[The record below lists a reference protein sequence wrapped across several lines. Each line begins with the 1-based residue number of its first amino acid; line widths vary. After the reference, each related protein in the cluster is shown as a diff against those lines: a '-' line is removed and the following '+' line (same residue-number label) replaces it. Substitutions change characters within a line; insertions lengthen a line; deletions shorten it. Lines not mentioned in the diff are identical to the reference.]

1 MEPQQNQETKKPLTI
16 STPAAIITAGVFIA
30 LGLIFSGRSLLPA
43 SQKKGVEQAPTTTTP
58 SKETSL
64 RPDDHIRGD
73 LTKAEIVIVEY
84 SDSDCPYC
92 QRFHNTM
99 NEVLKKYGTKVAWVY
114 RHFPLSIH
122 PNAENE
128 AIALECVSTLG
139 GNDAF
144 WKYLDQLVDITV
156 TPSQSAAILTT
167 TATKIGINEKAFT
180 SCLSNPAIAKK
191 VAEQATEAQS
201 LGAQGTPYNI
211 ALAKDGTQVVIAG
224 AYPLEEMIK
233 TIDRLLK

>member
-30 LGLIFSGRSLLPA
+30 LGLIFSGRSMLPA
-43 SQKKGVEQAPTTTTP
+43 SQKKVSQAPTTTTP
-58 SKETSL
+58 PKEISVN
-64 RPDDHIRGD
+64 PNEHVRGD
-73 LTKAEIVIVEY
+73 LTKAEVVIVEY

-92 QRFHNTM
+92 QRFHVTM
-99 NEVLKKYGTKVAWVY
+99 QDVLKKYGTKVAWVY

-144 WKYLDQLVDITV
+144 WKYLDQLVEITV

-167 TATKIGINEKAFT
+167 TATNSGINEKAFT

-191 VAEQATEAQS
+191 VTDQAAEAQS

-211 ALAKDGTQVVIAG
+211 AIGKNGSQVVIAG
-224 AYPLEEMIK
+224 AYPVEEMIK
-233 TIDRLLK
+233 TIDSLLK